1 MARERADHPHS
12 YAKDKKMKLLAL
24 HTYDC
29 LIVIGPTVS
38 ADRGS
43 LSRAVEFVF
52 LPRNRAAEVFRRIRP
67 YSAAFGVFHSNNSF
81 FHKE

>member
-38 ADRGS
+38 T
-43 LSRAVEFVF
+43 V
-52 LPRNRAAEVFRRIRP
+52 
-67 YSAAFGVFHSNNSF
+67 
-81 FHKE
+81 